1 MMKTLKKEG
10 MTLVN
15 RKLPMKISLL
25 KFDEFSTGEQ
35 IDKNIRV
42 LKFTNLVFL

>member
-10 MTLVN
+10 MTREQETAN
-15 RKLPMKISLL
+15 EISLL

-35 IDKNIRV
+35 TDKNIRF
-42 LKFTNLVFL
+42 LKFTNLV